1 MNKIPQEDV
10 LIFQTI
16 GYVYTSYGARA
27 LSAVKADIQAY
38 LKWYKVNGFF
48 FDEVAANSANV
59 TYYSNLTSYVKSLNP
74 AYLVVL
80 NPGTVPSVKNYLD
93 FADVTVVNEDSIT
106 TSSTFKV
113 SAVS

>member
-1 MNKIPQEDV
+1 M
-10 LIFQTI
+10 
-16 GYVYTSYGARA
+16 
-27 LSAVKADIQAY
+27 KADIQAY

-48 FDEVAANSANV
+48 FDEVAANLANV
-59 TYYSNLTSYVKSLNP
+59 AYYSNLTSYVKSLNP